1 MNTLIVDAVLILLVF
16 LSIATWTIAILK
28 IRQFKAMFSNSQ
40 VFQAAFWNAKDWA
53 AGEKVVESDSSDLAA
68 IAKVGFQEL
77 NEFNKSPNSLKYA
90 GDIHEVLERPMR
102 QEIQKIL
109 RLRERGLAELAS
121 IGSISP
127 FVGLFGTV
135 WGIIN
140 SFTAI
145 AHTNNTSL
153 AVVAPGIA
161 EALFATAIGL
171 FAAIPAVIAYN
182 WLQAR
187 AGKQQARLEAFADDW
202 ATFFMVKSG
211 LHPQAFSHLDS
222 LVLISGLQALAE
234 PLFDAIY
241 LVMDLP
247 FFAVLTPYQAYLFWA
262 NNYGIRGWIAH
273 MWILRVS
280 RVKSDLKICVI
291 YV

>member
-40 VFQAAFWNAKDWA
+40 VFQSAFWNAKDWA

-135 WGIIN
+135 WGIMNALQKIGA
-140 SFTAI
+140 SGQASI
-145 AHTNNTSL
+145 D
-153 AVVAPGIA
+153 VVAGPIG
-161 EALFATAIGL
+161 EALIATAIGI
-171 FAAIPAVIAYN
+171 AAALPAVVFYN
-182 WLQAR
+182 YFVRKMKLWNTEVD
-187 AGKQQARLEAFADDW
+187 GFTEAF
-202 ATFFMVKSG
+202 
-211 LHPQAFSHLDS
+211 
-222 LVLISGLQALAE
+222 
-234 PLFDAIY
+234 
-241 LVMDLP
+241 
-247 FFAVLTPYQAYLFWA
+247 
-262 NNYGIRGWIAH
+262 
-273 MWILRVS
+273 LRVATRQIS
-280 RVKSDLKICVI
+280 K
-291 YV
+291 

>member
-135 WGIIN
+135 WGIMNALQKIGA
-140 SFTAI
+140 SGQASI
-145 AHTNNTSL
+145 D
-153 AVVAPGIA
+153 VVAGPIG
-161 EALFATAIGL
+161 EALIATAIGI
-171 FAAIPAVIAYN
+171 AAALPAVVFYN
-182 WLQAR
+182 YFVRKMKLWNTEVD
-187 AGKQQARLEAFADDW
+187 GFTEAF
-202 ATFFMVKSG
+202 
-211 LHPQAFSHLDS
+211 
-222 LVLISGLQALAE
+222 
-234 PLFDAIY
+234 
-241 LVMDLP
+241 
-247 FFAVLTPYQAYLFWA
+247 
-262 NNYGIRGWIAH
+262 
-273 MWILRVS
+273 LRVATRQIS
-280 RVKSDLKICVI
+280 K
-291 YV
+291 